1 MRSFVAISLL
11 TASVLASPIEERQAA
26 RGQFTFYPI
35 PTPLS
40 GICDLAEGH
49 DKAIWFEDILVNRI
63 GRLDPNTGVVT
74 DYPIPFTTPLS
85 NVTLGPIPGPAQQIL
100 DRTAFSCAIR
110 PGADGYLYA
119 TNGVRNQLVQI
130 NETTKEIKVFGPVD
144 PTGNLFPFNDLYT
157 ADNGLYLTQTTGNTF
172 EFFSFKDHTFTTYHV
187 PTPLALP
194 LGVYVATDK
203 KVYIPE
209 LVGNKILIFNPADK
223 SIVEVPLPAPLQGPA
238 VTRAQVGDWVYFSLF
253 EGDGT
258 GRINIKSHKVELYHT
273 NQIGGLGGVT
283 ANPTRAGNV
292 PGTFFTANV
301 ISLLNS
307 RTLKFS
313 YIPFPDTF
321 AEFIPG
327 GGILADVPPYLDISA
342 QYRPEDNSI
351 YFGSILRNAVGK
363 YKLASGE

>member
-1 MRSFVAISLL
+1 MRSVIAISLL

-26 RGQFTFYPI
+26 RGQFSFYPI

-63 GRLDPNTGVVT
+63 GRLDPRTGVVT
-74 DYPIPFTTPLS
+74 DYPIPFSTPIS

-130 NETTKEIKVFGPVD
+130 NETTKEIKLFGPVD

-209 LVGNKILIFNPADK
+209 LVGNKILVNI
-223 SIVEVPLPAPLQGPA
+223 
-238 VTRAQVGDWVYFSLF
+238 GDWVYFSLF

-258 GRINIKSHKVELYHT
+258 GRINIKTHKVEVYHT
-273 NQIGGLGGVT
+273 NQLGGLGGVT

-292 PGTFFTANV
+292 PGTFFDANV

-321 AEFIPG
+321 AEFIRG
-327 GGILADVPPYLDISA
+327 GGVLADLPPYVDISA